1 MKKFASFL
9 VPCLLLGII
18 VAGCGSNAEK
28 TPVKDSTVI
37 ITDSVPKMYIDTDNV
52 RITDSGT
59 GKPLHGPNQ
68 PDKKD

>member
-1 MKKFASFL
+1 MKKFASYL
-9 VPCLLLGII
+9 VPCLLLCII
-18 VAGCGSNAEK
+18 ISSCGSGAEK
-28 TPVKDSTVI
+28 TTLKDTSTI
-37 ITDSVPKMYIDTDNV
+37 HTDTVQKMHGDTDMV